1 MPNGGAVRL
10 CRMAVFL
17 WILTVFGVAA
27 HAEEDTN
34 SSSSNSANNPVEPR
48 LTVQYWN
55 YYAPS
60 VSEVNGGAESGV
72 GRVLLPFTIA
82 GIQQIFHID
91 PPVVTNPTASS
102 GPRTG
107 LGDTQLYN
115 LTLGKFDFGLPQKV
129 TLGFGPLVAIP
140 TRTDSNFGT
149 NKLQA
154 GAAGV
159 ILAPQSWGLL
169 GLLPTYQRTV
179 SGRTFQLTTVQPF
192 AYYNLPQGYYLRS
205 SAIITFD
212 GATRT
217 AVVPVGF
224 GFGKVLN
231 LGGGFTLNLYAEG
244 QPSVYRTGVG
254 APNYQVFT
262 GFSLQLPP
270 AVTSKWHIF

>member
-1 MPNGGAVRL
+1 MPNGGAARL

-102 GPRTG
+102 GPRIIS
-107 LGDTQLYN
+107 
-115 LTLGKFDFGLPQKV
+115 
-129 TLGFGPLVAIP
+129 PLV
-140 TRTDSNFGT
+140 S
-149 NKLQA
+149 
-154 GAAGV
+154 
-159 ILAPQSWGLL
+159 
-169 GLLPTYQRTV
+169 
-179 SGRTFQLTTVQPF
+179 LT
-192 AYYNLPQGYYLRS
+192 
-205 SAIITFD
+205 
-212 GATRT
+212 
-217 AVVPVGF
+217 
-224 GFGKVLN
+224 
-231 LGGGFTLNLYAEG
+231 
-244 QPSVYRTGVG
+244 SVCRRR
-254 APNYQVFT
+254 
-262 GFSLQLPP
+262 
-270 AVTSKWHIF
+270 